1 MNDKKIQK
9 GCVAAFFIAVILLA
23 LVYWGGGEQFYYR
36 DDKTDMVTPS
46 TVIGE
51 ILDGK
56 VITQQLKLQGD
67 IITGITLMPAKYQE
81 HAHGTLLVSLK
92 KEGSV
97 LMTQEIPFDEL
108 PTNAKAYIHLDSPV
122 EIPDDGILTLEITT
136 RDTTVENAITFYGGN
151 TISASRAEITLGL
164 AEEDTVSVNG
174 TPLEVQLSTEVYTRT
189 ALAFGHYYWYGA
201 AGILLLL
208 LFYLLFTMNRVN
220 RGKRTAILRV
230 MDEVARY
237 RFLLKQLV
245 SRDFKTKYKRSF
257 LGVLWSFLN
266 PLLTMLVQ
274 YLVFSTLFKSNVEN
288 FALYLLVGIVC
299 FSFFS
304 EATSMSLTS
313 IVGNASLITKVY
325 VPKYIYPLSRVIS
338 SLVNFGF
345 SLIPLFAVMLITG
358 AGVTKAFLLLPLG
371 IICLFLLSLGV
382 GLLLS
387 SLMVFFRDMQFLWG
401 VISMLW
407 MYATPIFYP
416 ESILPEQLLPLFK
429 LNPLYHVIRFI
440 RIILLD
446 GISPEPKA
454 YLLMGIACIVPF
466 LVGHAVFKR
475 TEDRFILHI

>member
-1 MNDKKIQK
+1 MNYQKIQK
-9 GCVAAFFIAVILLA
+9 SCVAAFFIAAIVLA
-23 LVYWGGGEQFYYR
+23 LIYWGGGDQFYYR

-51 ILDGK
+51 IFDGK
-56 VITQQLKLQGD
+56 VVTQRLRLQGD
-67 IITGITLMPAKYQE
+67 IVTGITLMPAKYQE
-81 HAHGTLLVSLK
+81 NAEGTLLLSIW
-92 KEGSV
+92 KENRT
-97 LMTQEIPFDEL
+97 LLTQEIPFDQL
-108 PTNAKAYIHLDSPV
+108 PNNSKAYIHLDSPV
-122 EIPDDGILTLEITT
+122 KIPDDGILILEITT
-136 RDTTVENAITFYGGN
+136 ANTTAENAITLYGGN
-151 TISASRAEITLGL
+151 TVSASRAEITLGL
-164 AEEDTVSVNG
+164 SEEDKVSING
-174 TPLEVQLSTEVYTRT
+174 APLEVQLSTEVYTRT
-189 ALAFGHYYWYGA
+189 SLAFGYYYWYGA
-201 AGILLLL
+201 GGILFLLF
-208 LFYLLFTMNRVN
+208 FYLLFTIYQVKQ
-220 RGKRTAILRV
+220 GKQTAIIRV
-230 MDEVARY
+230 VDEFSRY
-237 RFLLKQLV
+237 RFLMKQLIA
-245 SRDFKTKYKRSF
+245 RDFKTKYKRSF

-274 YLVFSTLFKSNVEN
+274 YLVFSTLFKSNIEN

-304 EATSMSLTS
+304 EATTMSLTS
-313 IVGNASLITKVY
+313 IIGNASLITKVY

-345 SLIPLFAVMLITG
+345 SLIPLFVMMLITG
-358 AGVTKAFLLLPLG
+358 TGITRAFLLLPLG
-371 IICLFLLSLGV
+371 IMCLFLLSLGV

-454 YLLMGIACIVPF
+454 YLFMGIACLVPF
-466 LVGHAVFKR
+466 LIGHVVFRR
-475 TEDRFILHI
+475 TEDKFILHI

>member
-1 MNDKKIQK
+1 MDDQKIQK
-9 GCVAAFFIAVILLA
+9 GCAAAFFIAVILLV
-23 LVYWGGGEQFYYR
+23 LIYWGGGEQFYYR

-56 VITQQLKLQGD
+56 VITQRMELQGD
-67 IITGITLMPAKYQE
+67 IMTGIALMPAKYQE
-81 HAHGTLLVSLK
+81 HAEGTLLLSFR
-92 KEGSV
+92 KEDSI
-97 LMTQEIPFDEL
+97 LLTQEIPFDQL
-108 PTNAKAYIHLDSPV
+108 PNNAKAYIHLDSPV
-122 EIPDDGILTLEITT
+122 TIPDDGILTLEITT
-136 RDTTVENAITFYGGN
+136 RDTTAENAITLYGGN
-151 TISASRAEITLGL
+151 TISASRAEIALGL
-164 AEEDTVSVNG
+164 AEEDKVSVNG
-174 TPLEVQLSTEVYTRT
+174 TPLEIQLSTEVYTRT

-201 AGILLLL
+201 AGALLLL
-208 LFYLLFTMNRVN
+208 GFYLLFTLYQIK
-220 RGKRTAILRV
+220 RGNRTAILRAA
-230 MDEVARY
+230 DEFAQY
-237 RFLLKQLV
+237 RFLMKQLIA
-245 SRDFKTKYKRSF
+245 RDFKTKYKRSF

-325 VPKYIYPLSRVIS
+325 VPKFIYPLSRVVS

-358 AGVTKAFLLLPLG
+358 AGITRAFFLLPLG
-371 IICLFLLSLGV
+371 IMCLFLLSLGV
-382 GLLLS
+382 GLILS

-416 ESILPEQLLPLFK
+416 ESILPEQFLPLFK

-466 LVGHAVFKR
+466 LVGHAIFKR
-475 TEDRFILHI
+475 TEDKFILHI